1 MPAPIEDYALIGDC
15 ETAALVSR
23 DGSIDWLCF
32 PRFDSDACF
41 AALLGTPENGYWRL
55 APIDKAKVHRRYRP
69 KTLILETEFETE
81 SGTATLIDFMP
92 LRMDN
97 PEIVRLVRC
106 KRGRIRLRMDLVVR
120 FDYGRTVPWVTRH
133 SDGALVALA
142 GPHLLVIRTNI
153 PLRGQDLTT
162 VGEFELTAGKTAQ
175 FELTYGSSF
184 QDVPAGIDLEK
195 SLDDTE
201 RWWGNWI
208 ACCKYDG
215 PHAELLQRSLI
226 TLKALIY
233 QPTGGIV
240 AAPTTSLPEQPGG
253 QRNWDYR
260 FCWLRDATVTLLAL
274 MHAGY
279 EEEAC
284 RWRDWLARSV
294 AGSPEQVQVLYGV
307 AGERNLM
314 EWEVPWLRGYC
325 GASPVRVGNAAI
337 EQVQLDIFGEVADVL
352 HHACGL
358 RPHTQD
364 AHRDLQI
371 SLLDRVRKIWREA
384 DHGIWEVRGRTK
396 HFTHSKVM
404 AWVAF
409 DRAIRTSEQF
419 GVDGPVDQWRAIRRE
434 IHEEVCRLGFHH
446 EMGSFVQ
453 SYGSKEMDAAL
464 LMIPLV
470 GFLPHSDPRIRG
482 TVRQVEKQLIRD
494 GLVMRYETERFEDG
508 LPAGE
513 GAFLACSFWLAD
525 NYKLMGRDAEAQ
537 QLLNRL
543 LQLTNDVGLLSEEYH
558 LEQKRLVGN
567 FPQAF
572 SHVALVNTLI
582 NVYTERGPAR
592 LRSRLA
598 S

>member
-1 MPAPIEDYALIGDC
+1 
-15 ETAALVSR
+15 
-23 DGSIDWLCF
+23 
-32 PRFDSDACF
+32 
-41 AALLGTPENGYWRL
+41 
-55 APIDKAKVHRRYRP
+55 
-69 KTLILETEFETE
+69 
-81 SGTATLIDFMP
+81 
-92 LRMDN
+92 
-97 PEIVRLVRC
+97 
-106 KRGRIRLRMDLVVR
+106 
-120 FDYGRTVPWVTRH
+120 
-133 SDGALVALA
+133 
-142 GPHLLVIRTNI
+142 
-153 PLRGQDLTT
+153 
-162 VGEFELTAGKTAQ
+162 VGEFKLTAGNTAQ

-195 SLDDTE
+195 SLEETE

-208 ACCKYDG
+208 ARCKYDG
-215 PHAELLQRSLI
+215 PHAELLERSLI
-226 TLKALIY
+226 TLKALTY

-294 AGSPEQVQVLYGV
+294 AGSPDQVQVLYGV

-314 EWEVPWLRGYC
+314 EWEVPWLPGYC
-325 GASPVRVGNAAI
+325 GASPVRIGNAAI

-352 HHACGL
+352 HHACGIQQ
-358 RPHTQD
+358 HTQD
-364 AHRDLQI
+364 PHRDLQV
-371 SLLDRVRKIWREA
+371 SLLDHLRKIWREA
-384 DHGIWEVRGRTK
+384 DHGIWEVRGPAK

-409 DRAIRTSEQF
+409 DRAIRTSEQL
-419 GVDGPVDQWRAIRRE
+419 GVHGPVDQWRALRRE
-434 IHEEVCRLGFHH
+434 IHEEVCRLGFNP

-470 GFLPHSDPRIRG
+470 GFLPHSDPRIAG
-482 TVRQVEKQLIRD
+482 TVRQVEKQLMRD
-494 GLVMRYETERFEDG
+494 GFVMRYETEGLEDG

-537 QLLNRL
+537 QLLNQL
-543 LQLTNDVGLLSEEYH
+543 LQLTNDVGLLSEQYH
-558 LEQKRLVGN
+558 LEQKCLVCN

-572 SHVALVNTLI
+572 SHVALVNTVI
-582 NVYTERGPAR
+582 NVYTDRGPAR
-592 LRSRLA
+592 LRSRSPSGTA
-598 S
+598 EICQE